1 MCDKNNALSTSCL
14 YVDMEVDDFAT
25 FVFEKNINN
34 ALIDLS
40 LGGVENNKDLF
51 FFLVDLMCKGLVMLF
66 GNDKKLEL
74 DLVSENDFDLIKTKM
89 ALAGIIT
96 KLIVSQ
102 NIENIPSNVNI
113 RELDYYPDN
122 IQLSE
127 FTFKVTT
134 LNLIYEINFEISH
147 SHCAI

>member
-1 MCDKNNALSTSCL
+1 MCDKNALAKSCL

-25 FVFEKNINN
+25 FVFKTNINN

-51 FFLVDLMCKGLVMLF
+51 YFLVDLTCKGLVMLF
-66 GNDKKLEL
+66 GSDKKLEL
-74 DLVSENDFDLIKTKM
+74 DLITSDDFELIKSKM
-89 ALAGIIT
+89 ALAGIVT
-96 KLIVSQ
+96 KLNIIN

-113 RELDYYPDN
+113 RELDHYPDDIPLN
-122 IQLSE
+122 E

-134 LNLIYEINFEISH
+134 LNLIYKISYEL
-147 SHCAI
+147 SH

>member
-1 MCDKNNALSTSCL
+1 MCDRDNALATSCL
-14 YVDMEVDDFAT
+14 YVDMEVDDFAI

-51 FFLVDLMCKGLVMLF
+51 FFLVDLMCKGLVILF
-66 GNDKKLEL
+66 GNNKKLEL
-74 DLVSENDFDLIKTKM
+74 DTITSNDFGFIKSKL
-89 ALAGIIT
+89 ALAGIKIM
-96 KLIVSQ
+96 LNVIE

-113 RELDYYPDN
+113 RELDYYPDDIPLN
-122 IQLSE
+122 E

-134 LNLIYEINFEISH
+134 MDLIYEITFELSH
-147 SHCAI
+147 